1 MTDSLACIENKYPS
15 TSYSR
20 IQSNINF
27 ITRFSNETRLR
38 SGEEGYYFTN
48 LCCALNF
55 IESLTATSLN
65 LPQSEFDSFMSGEIP
80 PGSWGSTLIMCE
92 GIQSVNSSLASMK
105 ELEVLQANIV
115 SECERL
121 EKEMQDSVVSSIIR
135 IERESPERWR
145 KWAKFFLQR
154 FEFYS
159 S

>member
-1 MTDSLACIENKYPS
+1 
-15 TSYSR
+15 
-20 IQSNINF
+20 
-27 ITRFSNETRLR
+27 
-38 SGEEGYYFTN
+38 
-48 LCCALNF
+48 
-55 IESLTATSLN
+55 
-65 LPQSEFDSFMSGEIP
+65 
-80 PGSWGSTLIMCE
+80 MCE